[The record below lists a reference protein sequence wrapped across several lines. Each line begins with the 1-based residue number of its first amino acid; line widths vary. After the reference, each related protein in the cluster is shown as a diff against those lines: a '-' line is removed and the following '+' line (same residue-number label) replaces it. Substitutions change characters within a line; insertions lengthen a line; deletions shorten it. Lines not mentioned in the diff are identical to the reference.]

1 MIFTLTLRQTKNFC
15 NRLRDKLSVRI
26 KASLEM
32 PIKEWRVLSSLA
44 NRNRIQGT
52 QEESYEKYLITVSM
66 YGMFYC

>member
-32 PIKEWRVLSSLA
+32 PTKEWRVLSSLA

-52 QEESYEKYLITVSM
+52 QEES
-66 YGMFYC
+66 